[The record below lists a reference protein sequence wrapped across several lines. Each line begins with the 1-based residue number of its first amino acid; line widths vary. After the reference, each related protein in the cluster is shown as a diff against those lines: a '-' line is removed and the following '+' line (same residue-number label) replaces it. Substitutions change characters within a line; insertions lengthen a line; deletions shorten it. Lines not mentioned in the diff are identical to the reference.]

1 MHKDFSFRRNPQIPE
16 PLICSELVGEA
27 VLGKVEA
34 LQQQILETPGQAR
47 DPLQA
52 LLIAYKQLSD
62 PYKIAFLLA
71 GGAVQLLYNQ
81 RERRREVFSDPTT
94 EDLPVLF

>member
-1 MHKDFSFRRNPQIPE
+1 MKIPASRRNPQVPE
-16 PLICSELVGEA
+16 SLICSQLVGEA

-34 LQQQILETPGQAR
+34 LQQQILETPGQTR

-71 GGAVQLLYNQ
+71 GGAMQLLYNQ
-81 RERRREVFSDPTT
+81 RKRREEVFSDPAT
-94 EDLPVLF
+94 EDLPALF